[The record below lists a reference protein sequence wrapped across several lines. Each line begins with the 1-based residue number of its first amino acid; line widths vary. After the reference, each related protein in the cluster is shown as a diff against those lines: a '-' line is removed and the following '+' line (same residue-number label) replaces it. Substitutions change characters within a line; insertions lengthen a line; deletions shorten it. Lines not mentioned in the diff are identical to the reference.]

1 MVIILKV
8 TPSTLMMFP
17 EMGPIAPNWI
27 EATESADAEG
37 LAACFWAITSIGK
50 RRRSAPAI
58 TLLPR
63 EK

>member
-17 EMGPIAPNWI
+17 EMGPKAPNWI
-27 EATESADAEG
+27 EATESVEAEG
-37 LAACFWAITSIGK
+37 LAACCWAIVSIGM
-50 RRRSAPAI
+50 RSRSAPAI
-58 TLLPR
+58 TLLPK